1 MSRQVYNVSTGVLSV
16 INEDLPVTPRPTSEL
31 SSNAR
36 SERNSLLSATD
47 WSGNSDV
54 TMSAEMTAY
63 RQNLRDIPSQAGF
76 PNDITWPQ
84 EPTT

>member
-1 MSRQVYNVSTGVLSV
+1 MSRQVFNQETQVWDV

-63 RQNLRDIPSQAGF
+63 RQNLRDLPQQAGF
-76 PNDITWPQ
+76 PQAVVWPQ

>member
-47 WSGNSDV
+47 WAAGSDIV
-54 TMSAEMTAY
+54 MSAEMTAY
-63 RQNLRDIPSQAGF
+63 RAALRDIPSKAGF

>member
-1 MSRQVYNVSTGVLSV
+1 MSRQVFNQETQVWDV

-47 WSGNSDV
+47 WAAGSDIV
-54 TMSAEMTAY
+54 MSAEMTAY
-63 RQNLRDIPSQAGF
+63 RAALRDIPSKAGF

>member
-63 RQNLRDIPSQAGF
+63 RAALRDIPSKAGF